1 MGFREQKRSLEE
13 TLRDIEMRKRALE
26 EQYRANQT
34 QFEQQQVRHVQLTQ
48 APRVPASRL
57 DPREEQMER
66 VREYQR
72 RALQRRGDQVEQ
84 IRIAKENL
92 QEKVK
97 CAVQTIPPWF
107 TP

>member
-1 MGFREQKRSLEE
+1 
-13 TLRDIEMRKRALE
+13 MRKRALE
-26 EQYRANQT
+26 QQYRANQT
-34 QFEQQQVRHVQLTQ
+34 QFEQQQQVRHAQMTQPPQL
-48 APRVPASRL
+48 PASRL
-57 DPREEQMER
+57 DSREAQMER

-97 CAVQTIPPWF
+97 CVV
-107 TP
+107 